1 MGNRAVI
8 TTRENFDN
16 NGIGVYVHWNGG
28 QTSIKAFLKYCELR
42 GFRAPDEDNY
52 GWARLTQVIANFMG
66 GDGLSVGVDTVE
78 HLDCDNGDNGTY
90 IIEGWEI
97 VDHEYSAPNKDK
109 HKMEDMLN
117 AIDAAQPADQRLGEK
132 LLKTA

>member
-16 NGIGVYVHWNGG
+16 NGIGVYLHWQGG
-28 QTSIKAFLKYCELR
+28 ETSIKAFLKYCELR

-66 GDGLSVGVDTVE
+66 GDGLSVGVDTLN
-78 HLDCDNGDNGTY
+78 HLDCDNWDNGTY
-90 IIEGWEI
+90 IIEGWKI
-97 VDHEYSAPNKDK
+97 VGHEYSPATKDK
-109 HKMEDMLN
+109 YDLGDLLE
-117 AIDAAQPADQRLGEK
+117 AIDKAQPEEQQIGK
-132 LLKTA
+132 NIKKMI